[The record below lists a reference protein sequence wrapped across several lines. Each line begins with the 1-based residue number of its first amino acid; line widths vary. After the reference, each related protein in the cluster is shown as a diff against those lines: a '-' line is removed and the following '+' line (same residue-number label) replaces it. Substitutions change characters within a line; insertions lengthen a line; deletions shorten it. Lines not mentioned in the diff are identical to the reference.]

1 MFFSGLVAVLV
12 PAPAAEQQIPVCP
25 EENVLHGESA
35 CDDPSVVSAFAE
47 CFTARVLGGLPPAS
61 CRRDLEC
68 ELCDREGAAVRGH
81 VHRHEP
87 LAGRA
92 ELHRVQLLR
101 RGGSRYSDTH
111 SLDSVLYF
119 KS

>member
-1 MFFSGLVAVLV
+1 MISTGLRGPTLDCVFISGPVAVLV
-12 PAPAAEQQIPVCP
+12 PATAAEPQVLECP
-25 EENVLHGESA
+25 GQSGLERESA
-35 CDDPSVVSAFAE
+35 CDDPSAVSSFVE
-47 CFTARVLGGLPPAS
+47 RLPARVLGGG
-61 CRRDLEC
+61 
-68 ELCDREGAAVRGH
+68 EGAAVRGH

-111 SLDSVLYF
+111 SLGSV
-119 KS
+119 